1 MSEIVLNAVMRT
13 EIGKG
18 AHRLIYADMI
28 PGVYYSRGEENIN
41 ITATPIAMKPL
52 IYTTNTHLINLKLDN
67 GVTKTCIL
75 RDVQFDPI
83 TDRPVHF
90 DLQGVKENEQ
100 LTVQV
105 PVVLTGS
112 PKGVKDGGTLQFI
125 MHKVRVSCL
134 PRFIPEHIEL
144 DVSDLG
150 MNDSIHIRDIKIE
163 NVKVLDNESAAV
175 VAVVPPTIIKE
186 ETPATAVATDA
197 AAATAATTAEPEVIA
212 KGKKP
217 AEGDAPAAPAKK

>member
-1 MSEIVLNAVMRT
+1 
-13 EIGKG
+13 
-18 AHRLIYADMI
+18 
-28 PGVYYSRGEENIN
+28 
-41 ITATPIAMKPL
+41 
-52 IYTTNTHLINLKLDN
+52 
-67 GVTKTCIL
+67 
-75 RDVQFDPI
+75 
-83 TDRPVHF
+83 
-90 DLQGVKENEQ
+90 
-100 LTVQV
+100 
-105 PVVLTGS
+105 
-112 PKGVKDGGTLQFI
+112 